1 MTRTLTPD
9 PTPTPTPNP
18 NPNPTPN
25 PNQVVTRFLFVFPH
39 GLSVADHAALRTTND
54 DFTRQVR
61 ACIEGLEREAM
72 SVQ

>member
-1 MTRTLTPD
+1 M
-9 PTPTPTPNP
+9 
-18 NPNPTPN
+18 
-25 PNQVVTRFLFVFPH
+25 TRFLFVFPH